1 MATLTEDDAWRMAMA
16 AAAVLRGRVWV
27 REARDESGAVAGFRG
42 SMVTQYEWI
51 DVQVFDP
58 KSRAFAALP
67 RVVVDHREGADV
79 DYAAYG
85 RATRRALELWKELA
99 RCEGFSARE
108 NPSFWLRV
116 LQEVVPSISDVPRF
130 FDTPGVA
137 FPRFRLIFQ
146 PRDCYDNDLHD
157 EHEAVDWIHTF
168 CDGFFAPGNHRQET
182 TSELHQSIHDLQSL
196 ISGQATQRPRTPFQ
210 VEFRVPMQRT
220 HGPLGSALEQH
231 GGFLRHAQQIATR
244 LTTGGCGIADRVHVV
259 KAVAVLRGSL
269 RPREFVEIAP
279 HFQSSSGL
287 QLSGLCVDVTEDA
300 ASLDAFA
307 RVLETVAITCLTL
320 NVAKATTASI
330 DRVATLLQNNRQL
343 RQLRLFNAFAGDR
356 NDRCAQWELLGRA
369 LCHSTVEELVLE
381 RTRVDNEDVAA
392 FRSAVAAETKAS
404 GLVSLAIKPL
414 TTAGLSSQ
422 AYVDLVQTVGSK
434 LHQLDVSA
442 LCLDAA
448 GVDNVVRSCPHVKSL
463 CLGTI
468 TGVEQSQLA
477 ATLSQRACPLRSLAV
492 GCSEGDARYLLALL
506 ANQPPEIALAGTHLK
521 ELCLSIETMELAT
534 REALLHM
541 LETNASLRYIHIKR
555 RGLAETAPLVVD
567 EQLLAHHQRQLVR
580 KLPVRYALAF
590 LSVLSHAA
598 AVSKPST
605 SALERFDAGVASEIV
620 GFAGHAVRRRF
631 YCSP

>member
-1 MATLTEDDAWRMAMA
+1 
-16 AAAVLRGRVWV
+16 
-27 REARDESGAVAGFRG
+27 
-42 SMVTQYEWI
+42 
-51 DVQVFDP
+51 
-58 KSRAFAALP
+58 
-67 RVVVDHREGADV
+67 
-79 DYAAYG
+79 
-85 RATRRALELWKELA
+85 
-99 RCEGFSARE
+99 
-108 NPSFWLRV
+108 
-116 LQEVVPSISDVPRF
+116 
-130 FDTPGVA
+130 
-137 FPRFRLIFQ
+137 
-146 PRDCYDNDLHD
+146 
-157 EHEAVDWIHTF
+157 
-168 CDGFFAPGNHRQET
+168 
-182 TSELHQSIHDLQSL
+182 
-196 ISGQATQRPRTPFQ
+196 
-210 VEFRVPMQRT
+210 
-220 HGPLGSALEQH
+220 
-231 GGFLRHAQQIATR
+231 
-244 LTTGGCGIADRVHVV
+244 
-259 KAVAVLRGSL
+259 
-269 RPREFVEIAP
+269 
-279 HFQSSSGL
+279 
-287 QLSGLCVDVTEDA
+287 
-300 ASLDAFA
+300 
-307 RVLETVAITCLTL
+307 
-320 NVAKATTASI
+320 
-330 DRVATLLQNNRQL
+330 
-343 RQLRLFNAFAGDR
+343 
-356 NDRCAQWELLGRA
+356 
-369 LCHSTVEELVLE
+369 
-381 RTRVDNEDVAA
+381 
-392 FRSAVAAETKAS
+392 
-404 GLVSLAIKPL
+404 LVSLAIKPL

-477 ATLSQRACPLRSLAV
+477 ATLSQRACPLSSLAV

-631 YCSP
+631 YCSPWREISGNAVIHNTSNTRRRLVVELFMRELHLKAKERWRHRHLGRDGDGASRDGCTALPMISWYCTHAWETALAQAAGSNHLPWRVAPENFSPMKDGGFMSEEEDLTGLHCIKTADRKAGLLSFEMPGKYALAEGKLVGVS